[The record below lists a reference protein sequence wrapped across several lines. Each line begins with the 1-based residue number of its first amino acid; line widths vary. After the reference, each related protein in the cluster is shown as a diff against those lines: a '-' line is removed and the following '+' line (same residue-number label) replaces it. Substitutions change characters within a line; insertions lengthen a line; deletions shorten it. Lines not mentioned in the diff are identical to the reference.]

1 MASSS
6 SSSSSSV
13 SYVYDVFLSFRGEDT
28 RKTFVDHLYSALEQ
42 RHIRTYKDDVT
53 LPRGESVGPAL
64 LKAIEESR
72 HAVIIFS
79 KNYADSSWC
88 LKELVHIMKCRAEN
102 GQIVMPV
109 FYDVDPSE
117 VRKQKGDFGK
127 AFSRQEMKNVNKAAK
142 SWRKLFSKQE
152 VEDTTKAESWKKALV
167 DASNISGWE
176 PKNVANGHES
186 KVIKKIVDTIFSGL
200 FPLNSDIDEGLVGMR
215 ARSQDLISQ
224 LKIGSGGV
232 RMVGI
237 WGLGGGGKTTLATS
251 VYMEIIRHFKSH
263 CIIENIRDESCKA
276 GLKKLQGDILSALYK
291 TKLEVYS
298 VAEGKR
304 KIKSMLCHSNVLVI
318 LDDVDDLDQLE
329 ALAGSPNWFGDG
341 SRIIITTRDKHLLKK
356 HKVDHVSRVRLLSHD
371 EAIWLF
377 NSHAYNE
384 EKHIKDYEKL
394 SLQAVSYADGLPL
407 ALKVLGSFLYDKDAK
422 EWMSTMDRLRDIP
435 ESEIVDKLKISYDG
449 LKPVEKELFL
459 DIACFFRGKFKEHAM
474 EIFDACGFYPE
485 IGIKVLKQKSLIT
498 IDSIG
503 RFGMHDLIQEM
514 GHYIVRGEHPNNPEK
529 HSRVWKDAEVSNMCF
544 GDATVENYQI
554 EAIEFGHNIH
564 RPQVIMFISKMKK
577 LRWLC
582 LSMVHAENMEAPNCL
597 FLDSFQ
603 ATNLVFFKLGGS
615 KQKLLWKGYKHL
627 PQLKVL
633 ELKSLGGLFST
644 PDFNGLPLLQKLEL
658 ESCGELEEIHPSL
671 GNHRSLKYV
680 SVSGCS
686 KLRMF
691 PTIVRMEQLE
701 SLHISSYDESLVFPE
716 IHANLECL
724 VKLDLY
730 HIQIDALLSSI
741 GERCTNL
748 IYLRLQRC
756 FSLNSTEVKFD
767 GLKCLKEF
775 RCSNGPVKF
784 PFPLLLTCSLR
795 KLDLSGCCFEDGE
808 IQSDIGE
815 LSNLQDLNLSCN
827 NFSKLHFSLSQLTR
841 LKLLNLT
848 DNERLVKLPEL
859 PSSIAIIIADGC
871 VKLTS
876 IGDLNENC
884 KWLCH
889 ISLNESTV
897 IDGNRLVQSML
908 KGNAIKNDYMLLRIR
923 GVEIPKQFRNCL
935 YDGEK
940 CRLPLP
946 ENWCNDFCGFL
957 ICTVV
962 EDPVYSWTS
971 PYITIKEEASDDMRG
986 MFHDVVWGESFG
998 GKLTW
1003 VWYVSFASLRRTEW
1017 WNPTHKNV
1025 SFCIDWYDYSTY
1037 STAIGIGGAS
1047 LVPMNNGSG
1056 LTDTSTDSSEF
1067 TDHHTPKFSIHQDSK
1082 VITFGAGVADLVQG
1096 VSKLSHL
1103 SKLAR
1108 ESDTANRTM
1117 EADRLHTMFLA
1128 MADARAV
1135 LIKPAGR
1142 LHNMMTLDVVPLSK
1156 KQRFTKETMEKIAPL
1171 ANCLGITSWKEQLE
1185 TYSFFKYLNLE
1196 QHDDL
1201 SSQLL
1206 KSFDEATVTSAAD
1219 QLEQSLQEGLSYH
1232 VLYGRHKSL
1241 KKLAMDEI
1249 HDIHGLRL
1257 IVENEEDCYKALQ
1270 LVHQLWSEEPGKFKH
1285 YIKHPKCYGYKESV
1299 CKHSSFVLQMVEW
1312 ARWVITWQCENIG
1325 EYKACVDYNE
1335 AIKPPCTFPFHSE
1348 DCPHSYKHCSGSDRP
1363 VFVIM
1368 IENDKADAL
1377 QI

>member
-1 MASSS
+1 
-6 SSSSSSV
+6 
-13 SYVYDVFLSFRGEDT
+13 
-28 RKTFVDHLYSALEQ
+28 
-42 RHIRTYKDDVT
+42 
-53 LPRGESVGPAL
+53 
-64 LKAIEESR
+64 
-72 HAVIIFS
+72 
-79 KNYADSSWC
+79 
-88 LKELVHIMKCRAEN
+88 
-102 GQIVMPV
+102 
-109 FYDVDPSE
+109 
-117 VRKQKGDFGK
+117 
-127 AFSRQEMKNVNKAAK
+127 
-142 SWRKLFSKQE
+142 
-152 VEDTTKAESWKKALV
+152 
-167 DASNISGWE
+167 
-176 PKNVANGHES
+176 
-186 KVIKKIVDTIFSGL
+186 
-200 FPLNSDIDEGLVGMR
+200 
-215 ARSQDLISQ
+215 
-224 LKIGSGGV
+224 
-232 RMVGI
+232 
-237 WGLGGGGKTTLATS
+237 
-251 VYMEIIRHFKSH
+251 
-263 CIIENIRDESCKA
+263 
-276 GLKKLQGDILSALYK
+276 
-291 TKLEVYS
+291 
-298 VAEGKR
+298 
-304 KIKSMLCHSNVLVI
+304 
-318 LDDVDDLDQLE
+318 
-329 ALAGSPNWFGDG
+329 
-341 SRIIITTRDKHLLKK
+341 
-356 HKVDHVSRVRLLSHD
+356 
-371 EAIWLF
+371 
-377 NSHAYNE
+377 
-384 EKHIKDYEKL
+384 
-394 SLQAVSYADGLPL
+394 
-407 ALKVLGSFLYDKDAK
+407 
-422 EWMSTMDRLRDIP
+422 MSTMDRLRDIP

-1206 KSFDEATVTSAAD
+1206 KSFDEAMVTSAAD
-1219 QLEQSLQEGLSYH
+1219 QLEQSLQEGLS
-1232 VLYGRHKSL
+1232 LTT

-1270 LVHQLWSEEPGKFKH
+1270 LVKVQTLHKTSQVLRSLHTVVMGEGSVPLCDVILYFYNLPTSHSMRYRFYTYQSLHTVVMGEGSVPLEVQIRTKLRHSQAEFGFAAHWR
-1285 YIKHPKCYGYKESV
+1285 YKESV

-1312 ARWVITWQCENIG
+1312 ARWVVTWQCENIG